1 MAYQSQP
8 IRFGLQGLV
17 LKAAHDLVTPTQATV
32 LTNLYNVAGG
42 TTRVRQGQ
50 TLYTQASGVS
60 RVHTLRRMNASGGAR
75 QLYAGIDNG
84 LFYGVSPVLLASGFS
99 GNPLSLVPYR
109 SELAGDFWLYVGDSN
124 QMLKVRSDG
133 VIMPIGLAAPTVVPT
148 ATILP
153 QQKTVIDS
161 LNGLTGWHAYQS
173 AGTGTPLLT
182 NVFPPPPGY
191 SIDPVGVVTTPGVF
205 PTATALPYDA
215 WIDKAISV
223 DLTQVG
229 TLGAGSATDSDYIHL
244 WMYVDHPESVSE
256 VRLYFVTSPIFTT
269 GIVPGTS
276 TSQNNK
282 GYFHSFPSSS
292 FASALAGAPIVSAAD
307 AAAFINA
314 VDLALAFK
322 PGPPKPTVDG
332 QPNPTSGTTPLI
344 IPSTNPSLASTG
356 AIASGTWTEYGILG
370 TTLYRSDFT
379 PFGNTSPITLTSP
392 NGDWSHVTGIV
403 IWISVVGALTAG
415 ASSPAVLMGVDDCYL
430 YGGYGLDDGPSGDIP
445 YNWVYTNYDPRTG
458 AESNLVGTVAVPTP
472 TTPNL
477 DVLRGAVTITPAPYG
492 NSNILQRFY
501 RLGGSLT
508 DNWYFTGT
516 NTSDGGTFL
525 DTNDDS
531 FVEGTGQNPPLDHF
545 QPIATVNASGTT
557 VLAQPVP
564 ALWGPLQ
571 GMLFACGDPYR
582 PGWLYTSKPNEPDH
596 WINAVEVCS
605 GSEALMHGCV
615 FGDQVYVFSTE
626 RAYHVL
632 PNLSVGG
639 GLTTLPTACTHGLA
653 SRWGL
658 SVGVGGIYF
667 VSRDGIFH
675 TTGTDEGTPISDDLR
690 PLFGPVSV
698 GATNGYYPI
707 DFTVPSAIRLAVIGT
722 DLWFGYQDINGSAQW
737 MIYSLLYTQWTNF
750 KFTFPVATVYLE
762 EGVSPTTILL
772 GETTG
777 GNMDFYSGITDRGT
791 AIPWSYQ
798 SGALDQG
805 YPHPAKRYGNW
816 CFDIDAGGGTIT
828 AQAFVNDFG
837 KTYPAQAIPNLVT
850 GRQRYYVDPWNPPG
864 TLPALAT
871 TVRDRS
877 VTISLIGS
885 SLTGTPILYLGDISF
900 EVEPAE
906 YITWDTNYT
915 DHGIADWQV
924 PLWCWIKA
932 RGQSPLLLT
941 RVVYDDRLN
950 LLATDSYTITLG
962 GSLLPSHAYV
972 VFYPVKGALFHYHFS
987 SPTMFKVYPSETTMA
1002 IQPITGGKMV
1012 VVRPFDTT
1020 DVSALTQGLN
1030 PLLAAMKAGGSA

>member
-50 TLYTQASGVS
+50 TLYTQASGFS

-133 VIMPIGLAAPTVVPT
+133 VVMPIGLAAPTVVPT

-153 QQKTVIDS
+153 TQQTLINAMNTTSGWFSWHNTS
-161 LNGLTGWHAYQS
+161 LYPGILAPTLS
-173 AGTGTPLLT
+173 TS
-182 NVFPPPPGY
+182 VVPPSPDGGP
-191 SIDPVGVVTTPGVF
+191 
-205 PTATALPYDA
+205 ALS
-215 WIDKAISV
+215 ISV
-223 DLTQVG
+223 NGGTCQIPYAEFMDRPDVLDLTQIG
-229 TLGAGSATDSDYIHL
+229 TLGAGSATDSDYMHL
-244 WMYVDHPESVSE
+244 CLFVDHPEWVNE
-256 VRLYFVTSPIFTT
+256 VRIYFTTSPFFTA
-269 GIVPGTS
+269 GVVPGTS
-276 TSQNNK
+276 TTLNTK
-282 GYFHSFPSSS
+282 GYWTSIGQNA
-292 FASALAGAPIVSAAD
+292 FASTLAGSPTGQAESVQAVLRATLAALAPGD
-307 AAAFINA
+307 AQTTQDSQAI
-314 VDLALAFK
+314 
-322 PGPPKPTVDG
+322 PR
-332 QPNPTSGTTPLI
+332 GTTPSAATSNVSQPTSVVGL
-344 IPSTNPSLASTG
+344 TG
-356 AIASGTWTEYGILG
+356 VGTWTEFG
-370 TTLYRSDFT
+370 TVGFPLYRSNFA
-379 PFGNTSPITLTSP
+379 PFGTTSPITLTSP
-392 NGDWSHVTGIV
+392 NGDWGHVTGLT
-403 IWISVVGALTAG
+403 IWVSVVG
-415 ASSPAVLMGVDDCYL
+415 PINGVAPNVVVGVNNMYL
-430 YGGYGLDDGPSGDIP
+430 FGGYGLDDGPSGDIP

-458 AESNLVGTVAVPTP
+458 AESNIVGTVAVPTP

-477 DVLRGAVTITPAPYG
+477 DVLRGAVTITPGAYG
-492 NSNILQRFY
+492 NSNIVQRFY
-501 RLGGSLT
+501 RLGGT
-508 DNWYFTGT
+508 ITNNWYFTGT

-525 DTNDDS
+525 DTNDDA
-531 FVEGTGQNPPLDHF
+531 FVLGTGQNPPLDHF
-545 QPIATVNASGTT
+545 QPIATVNSAGVT
-557 VLAQPVP
+557 VLNQPVP

-639 GLTTLPTACTHGLA
+639 GLTSLPTACTHGLA

-658 SVGVGGIYF
+658 AVGVGGIYF
-667 VSRDGIFH
+667 VARDGIFH
-675 TTGTDEGTPISDDLR
+675 TTGTDEGTPISDDIK
-690 PLFGPVSV
+690 PLFGPISV

-722 DLWFGYQDINGSAQW
+722 DLWFGYQDINGAAQW

-762 EGVSPTTILL
+762 EGISPTTILL

-777 GNMDFYSGITDRGT
+777 GNIDFYSGITDRGT

-837 KTYPAQAIPNLVT
+837 KTYPAQAIPNIVT

-962 GSLLPSHAYV
+962 GSLLPSHAYI

-1030 PLLAAMKAGGSA
+1030 PLLAAMKAGGSE